1 MLIDSTYFT
10 GELSLPAIKEDSGKT
25 GSDAI
30 LEKFNNREL
39 NAFIEKYERQFL
51 ELLFGESFT
60 DSFYSGLNLPD
71 DDPDKEIWNVLKNK
85 LCIKREL
92 SKKSPIANYVYRF
105 YLLYLRDNTT
115 NTGIKKSKATF
126 ANNVV
131 DTRKL
136 VSSWNNMV
144 EFNKKFM
151 KWFIKNFD
159 TYKSYWNGHI
169 TNCDL
174 LTPVNSMNL

>member
-1 MLIDSTYFT
+1 MLTDCTYFT

-25 GSDAI
+25 GSDAVM
-30 LEKFNNREL
+30 EKLKNREL

-71 DDPDKEIWNVLKNK
+71 DDPEKEKWTALKNE

-92 SKKSPIANYVYRF
+92 SKESPIACYVYRF
-105 YLLYLRDNTT
+105 YLIYLRDNTT
-115 NTGIKKSKATF
+115 STGVKKSKATF
-126 ANNVV
+126 ADNVS

-144 EFNKKFM
+144 GFNKKFM
-151 KWFIKNFD
+151 NRFIKND
-159 TYKSYWNGHI
+159 TYKSYTDGHI
-169 TNCDL
+169 PDRDL
-174 LTPVNSMNL
+174 LTPINSMNL